1 MEGVFVF
8 PSIWVLVW
16 FLLFLIDEGE
26 GGGYNL
32 MRELDINQV
41 PSNGNINEEEIS
53 IEEEEESCNIN
64 VVNGGRTRKKLRL
77 TKEQSFLLEESFR
90 QNHTLNPVRIYIII
104 SISSF
109 VFFSSF
115 CWVFNLFNLV

>member
-1 MEGVFVF
+1 M
-8 PSIWVLVW
+8 
-16 FLLFLIDEGE
+16 FLIDEGE

-41 PSNGNINEEEIS
+41 PSSGNINEEEIS

-115 CWVFNLFNLV
+115 CCVFNLFNLV

>member
-1 MEGVFVF
+1 M
-8 PSIWVLVW
+8 
-16 FLLFLIDEGE
+16 FLIDEGE

-41 PSNGNINEEEIS
+41 PSSGNINEEEIS